1 MAQIEYLRTRF
12 CDSRPLS
19 HSNALHLR
27 AMCSIKCCL
36 LLRRL
41 RRPLIHRFSTA
52 AASPSLPRKK
62 NHAGVLPRGA
72 GPPPAPEDTGDAAR
86 AHEAAVRRLAAAGD
100 VDGVQLAL
108 QEMRLRG
115 VPCTEGALVAA
126 VGAFA
131 RAGAPD
137 RALKTFYRAVHDLG
151 CARPTAPRLY
161 NHLIDALLRE
171 NLAYSTCSDF
181 EFALPDCECILRRL
195 HAMIPSRGSSGVSK
209 RGS

>member
-1 MAQIEYLRTRF
+1 
-12 CDSRPLS
+12 
-19 HSNALHLR
+19 
-27 AMCSIKCCL
+27 MCSIKCCF

-41 RRPLIHRFSTA
+41 RRPRIHCFSTA
-52 AASPSLPRKK
+52 GASTTLPRK
-62 NHAGVLPRGA
+62 NYAGDPLCGA
-72 GPPPAPEDTGDAAR
+72 GPPPAPGTGDAAR

-151 CARPTAPRLY
+151 CARPTEPRLY

-171 NLAYSTCSDF
+171 NMGAVP
-181 EFALPDCECILRRL
+181 EQPGRGRAQNARRN
-195 HAMIPSRGSSGVSK
+195 GQEGVSPG
-209 RGS
+209 RRDVCHHCLSAVQA